1 MPLRWALHAAGE
13 ARGAERSTVH
23 PVNRRS
29 LVQRSAVI
37 VTAAVALDQITKWW
51 AESALDNGRV
61 INVLPTL
68 EFDLSYNS
76 GFSFGTGS
84 GLGPWIGLIVI
95 AMCGFLGW
103 LIVNAETRLR
113 AAIAATI
120 LGGAISN
127 LLDRIF
133 RADDGV
139 LSGEVVDFID
149 VTWYAVFNVA
159 DIFVVCG
166 AIAFGANEIWLSR
179 QVTDEIDAVESI
191 SDSTP

>member
-1 MPLRWALHAAGE
+1 MPLRWALHSAGE
-13 ARGAERSTVH
+13 ARSAAPSTVH

-29 LVQRSAVI
+29 LVQRSLVI
-37 VTAAVALDQITKWW
+37 VMAAVALDQITKWW

-179 QVTDEIDAVESI
+179 QVNDEIDAVEPI
-191 SDSTP
+191 GDGTP

>member
-13 ARGAERSTVH
+13 ARSAATSTVH
-23 PVNRRS
+23 PVNRRT

-51 AESALDNGRV
+51 AETALDNGRV
-61 INVLPTL
+61 IDVLPTL

-76 GFSFGTGS
+76 GFSFGPGS
-84 GLGPWIGLIVI
+84 GYGPWIGLIVI
-95 AMCGFLGW
+95 AMCSFLGW
-103 LIVNAETRLR
+103 LIVTAETRLR

-139 LSGEVVDFID
+139 LSGDVVDFID

-179 QVTDEIDAVESI
+179 QATDELDAVESI
-191 SDSTP
+191 GDDAP

>member
-13 ARGAERSTVH
+13 ACSAAPSTVH

-159 DIFVVCG
+159 DILVVCG

-179 QVTDEIDAVESI
+179 QVNDEIDAVEPI
-191 SDSTP
+191 GDGTP